1 MLHRQYKNVQSG
13 DITSIDWS
21 PDSRFIMTGSRDLTA
36 KIINIHKINN
46 YIPFTFTGHKSKII
60 KCFFSDDMNLFYTL
74 TKDGYLFVW

>member
-1 MLHRQYKNVQSG
+1 
-13 DITSIDWS
+13 
-21 PDSRFIMTGSRDLTA
+21 MTGSRDLTA